1 MCICRNNPF
10 NQKNFKALIVALF
23 LFENILSK
31 ILDICKVCFTFGKS
45 NFTIMKSRFLFPYW
59 SKFLGYLFL
68 LIDLPFIVLKGDDTK
83 NLGFLS
89 NEQNFFIATILILI
103 TAILLIA
110 FSKEKIEDEQI
121 AQLRLDSLQWAI
133 YLNYIVLII
142 CFLTYKG
149 DNVRSVLHFNL
160 KFPLIFFILR
170 FRWVIFRR
178 NWAARKEADLS

>member
-1 MCICRNNPF
+1 
-10 NQKNFKALIVALF
+10 
-23 LFENILSK
+23 
-31 ILDICKVCFTFGKS
+31 
-45 NFTIMKSRFLFPYW
+45 MKSRFLFPYW
-59 SKFLGYLFL
+59 CRFVGYFL
-68 LIDLPFIVLKGDDTK
+68 LMVDVPFIFVKNDDPSG
-83 NLGFLS
+83 LGFLS
-89 NEQNFFIATILILI
+89 NEQTFFIATILVLI
-103 TAILLIA
+103 AAILLVA

-170 FRWVIFRR
+170 FRWMIFRR